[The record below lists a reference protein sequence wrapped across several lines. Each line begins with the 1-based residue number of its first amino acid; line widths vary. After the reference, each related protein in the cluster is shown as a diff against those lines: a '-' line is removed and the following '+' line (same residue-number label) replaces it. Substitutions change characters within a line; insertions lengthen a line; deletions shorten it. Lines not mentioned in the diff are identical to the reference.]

1 MFGWSMGWTH
11 ALWMD
16 APTPLRAPELLQKH
30 GTRPQGL
37 VQRLR
42 VLVQAP
48 VLLPSLW
55 LPALVPELAP
65 PALPPAPVLPR

>member
-1 MFGWSMGWTH
+1 MFGWSRGWTH

-16 APTPLRAPELLQKH
+16 APTPLRAPELLQRH

-48 VLLPSLW
+48 VLLPLR
-55 LPALVPELAP
+55 LPALVPALAR

>member
-1 MFGWSMGWTH
+1 MGRTH

-16 APTPLRAPELLQKH
+16 APTPLRAPELLLRH

-55 LPALVPELAP
+55 LPELVPALAP